1 MRAALPVVTAM
12 LLVAIVVAFG
22 HSLDL
27 RISDQAFD
35 FATTTWLVDH
45 ESGPLRLMLYDGP
58 KRMLV
63 LLGLFLL
70 TIVVMHRR
78 LQIGSRAR
86 KSALFLLLCLSIVPS
101 VTGAIKSASGVS
113 CPNAIKRYGGLTP
126 DRHGQFSFAGFVDP
140 TRTDGCWPSGHVSG
154 AFALLGILCLPFP
167 GRRLLAALAMAGG
180 AVMGSYQVMRGAH
193 FASHIVVSFCIAIV
207 VVTLLQRIVWS
218 RGTEIIEDGDK
229 ERQSRHS
236 RRLA

>member
-63 LLGLFLL
+63 LLGLFL
-70 TIVVMHRR
+70 TT
-78 LQIGSRAR
+78 AAD
-86 KSALFLLLCLSIVPS
+86 ALRWSK
-101 VTGAIKSASGVS
+101 TNAGAAWLVLDHCG
-113 CPNAIKRYGGLTP
+113 
-126 DRHGQFSFAGFVDP
+126 
-140 TRTDGCWPSGHVSG
+140 
-154 AFALLGILCLPFP
+154 
-167 GRRLLAALAMAGG
+167 
-180 AVMGSYQVMRGAH
+180 
-193 FASHIVVSFCIAIV
+193 
-207 VVTLLQRIVWS
+207 
-218 RGTEIIEDGDK
+218 
-229 ERQSRHS
+229 
-236 RRLA
+236 